1 MQSFCEN
8 DNGYARYMT
17 KWSSYLF
24 GASLAVCMAGIVLAE
39 RLPEWLTPVSLIL
52 LVLTAAVFL
61 FRSVVDF
68 RNKSTAF

>member
-8 DNGYARYMT
+8 DIGYARYMT
-17 KWSSYLF
+17 KWSRYLF
-24 GASLAVCMAGIVLAE
+24 GAGIVLAE
-39 RLPEWLTPVSLIL
+39 RLPEWWTPVSLIL

-68 RNKSTAF
+68 RNKSAAL